1 MGRLLLRSSVGLE
14 FVPHLN
20 SQFFNLRDQR
30 LWNSIFELHVLL
42 EEWSQKS
49 VVIFYDDTFTLADL
63 IDQSVKPFDI
73 GGIVGTDV
81 VTLVSLA
88 LLEFGGVG
96 VVLLKVELAVRIRI
110 GRVPFLGQGIRVFR
124 PECWI

>member
-14 FVPHLN
+14 FVIALN
-20 SQFFNLRDQR
+20 SQLFNLRDQG
-30 LWNSIFELHVLL
+30 LWDISFELHILL
-42 EEWSQKS
+42 EEWSHKS
-49 VVIFYDDTFTLADL
+49 VVIAHGDTFTLADL
-63 IDQSVKPFDI
+63 IHQSVKPFDI
-73 GGIVGTDV
+73 GGIVGTNV